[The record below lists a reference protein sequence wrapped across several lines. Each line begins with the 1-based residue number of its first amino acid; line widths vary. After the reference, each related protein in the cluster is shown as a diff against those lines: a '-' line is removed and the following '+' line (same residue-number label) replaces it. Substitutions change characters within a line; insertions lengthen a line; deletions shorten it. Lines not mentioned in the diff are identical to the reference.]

1 MKCHPGGLHCIPGPP
16 GGYIDPR
23 WSTSSSFRFSLG
35 QVTAGGRS
43 DSIHWGKPQRISMCP
58 KFLNEMVD
66 SSISLGVNLGQK
78 VDPTWLLSK
87 TLPCATLF
95 FANMGRLSVSETV
108 NPINKGEASQFR
120 EDKIDVFASERKRS
134 LSETPSPTCRACFR
148 YALTRT
154 PAEEPKKISIDS
166 PVSPSHVFYLRAIL
180 GARKAGTV
188 SNVGVSL
195 ERDKMTEPNATILDH
210 ELYVCHPRS
219 SA

>member
-1 MKCHPGGLHCIPGPP
+1 MTFWAFNSPSNVL
-16 GGYIDPR
+16 
-23 WSTSSSFRFSLG
+23 
-35 QVTAGGRS
+35 
-43 DSIHWGKPQRISMCP
+43 
-58 KFLNEMVD
+58 
-66 SSISLGVNLGQK
+66 
-78 VDPTWLLSK
+78 
-87 TLPCATLF
+87 
-95 FANMGRLSVSETV
+95 ANMGRLSFRNSKPNQQRWGFAVSWR
-108 NPINKGEASQFR
+108 QDWRFR
-120 EDKIDVFASERKRS
+120 EWKEEKPQWN
-134 LSETPSPTCRACFR
+134 TQTHGPRACFR

-166 PVSPSHVFYLRAIL
+166 PVSPSHVFRLRAIL

>member
-1 MKCHPGGLHCIPGPP
+1 MVSIASRGHLGGI
-16 GGYIDPR
+16 
-23 WSTSSSFRFSLG
+23 SKSSSFRFSLG
-35 QVTAGGRS
+35 QVTAGGPVGFNPLGFTKG
-43 DSIHWGKPQRISMCP
+43 WISMCP

-66 SSISLGVNLGQK
+66 SSISLGVFPWVKKWVPCHDFLER
-78 VDPTWLLSK
+78 L
-87 TLPCATLF
+87 TLPATFSL
-95 FANMGRLSVSETV
+95 ANTGRLSFR
-108 NPINKGEASQFR
+108 NAFYPINKGEASEFR

-166 PVSPSHVFYLRAIL
+166 PVSPSHVFHPRAIL

>member
-1 MKCHPGGLHCIPGPP
+1 
-16 GGYIDPR
+16 
-23 WSTSSSFRFSLG
+23 
-35 QVTAGGRS
+35 
-43 DSIHWGKPQRISMCP
+43 MCP
-58 KFLNEMVD
+58 KFRNGMVD
-66 SSISLGVNLGQK
+66 SSISLGVFPWVFKSGS
-78 VDPTWLLSK
+78 PAMTFWSK
-87 TLPCATLF
+87 TLPATFSL
-95 FANMGRLSVSETV
+95 ANTGRLSFR
-108 NPINKGEASQFR
+108 NAFYPINKGEASEFR

-166 PVSPSHVFYLRAIL
+166 PVSPSHVFHPRAIL